1 MAFITGIPIRNSIHT
16 EESTSV
22 ADWGKY
28 RSELTGLYITGEGTG
43 AMYEQYA
50 AQDFREYNKKIHD
63 LGLNEFNSDLYLRP
77 FVAPWG
83 PRPCPGRSI
92 HILSWCL
99 DPQILKINDLPHNQL
114 S

>member
-43 AMYEQYA
+43 
-50 AQDFREYNKKIHD
+50 
-63 LGLNEFNSDLYLRP
+63 
-77 FVAPWG
+77 V
-83 PRPCPGRSI
+83 
-92 HILSWCL
+92 
-99 DPQILKINDLPHNQL
+99 
-114 S
+114 

>member
-28 RSELTGLYITGEGTG
+28 RSELTGLYITGEGTR

-63 LGLNEFNSDLYLRP
+63 LGLNEFKP
-77 FVAPWG
+77 VG
-83 PRPCPGRSI
+83 
-92 HILSWCL
+92 ILAIIFYYKST
-99 DPQILKINDLPHNQL
+99 KVK
-114 S
+114 